1 LPIIILQITIS
12 IVFFDSL
19 WIKTNIGMTKALVGE
34 IKTFI
39 DTYNREDADK
49 NFIEN
54 TFEEYLEIDVVYFQ
68 NKEFSDSMNEKWY
81 SPIDR
86 SLRRELKSKN
96 INYWFDAS
104 KFKNTV
110 NLKIQSQ
117 NGYFEFFIPRERLT
131 STSVRIFAL
140 WITLPAVLI
149 VAIAIIFLKNQ
160 TRPIKKL
167 AEASKRFG
175 RGEIIEEFVPSGAS
189 EIRQA
194 GYEFEKMRKRILR
207 HLNQRSE
214 MLSGIS
220 HDLRT
225 PLTRMKLQLALIKDK
240 NLINR
245 FSSDID
251 EMEKMLNEYLQFSSE
266 SNKEQTEEFEL
277 NELIHN
283 TIAKF
288 NNNLI
293 KFNRG
298 EKFFF
303 QGRKLS
309 IQRCLNNLI
318 ENSTKFANKIEINFQ
333 KLKSN
338 IIIYI
343 EDDGPGIPIQE
354 RENVFKPFYK
364 IDKSRSQKSSS
375 VGLGLSISSDII
387 RSHGGKIEFG
397 DSKFG
402 GLKILISLPF

>member
-1 LPIIILQITIS
+1 
-12 IVFFDSL
+12 
-19 WIKTNIGMTKALVGE
+19 
-34 IKTFI
+34 
-39 DTYNREDADK
+39 
-49 NFIEN
+49 
-54 TFEEYLEIDVVYFQ
+54 
-68 NKEFSDSMNEKWY
+68 
-81 SPIDR
+81 
-86 SLRRELKSKN
+86 
-96 INYWFDAS
+96 
-104 KFKNTV
+104 
-110 NLKIQSQ
+110 
-117 NGYFEFFIPRERLT
+117 
-131 STSVRIFAL
+131 
-140 WITLPAVLI
+140 
-149 VAIAIIFLKNQ
+149 
-160 TRPIKKL
+160 
-167 AEASKRFG
+167 
-175 RGEIIEEFVPSGAS
+175 
-189 EIRQA
+189 
-194 GYEFEKMRKRILR
+194 
-207 HLNQRSE
+207 

-225 PLTRMKLQLALIKDK
+225 PLTRMKLQLALIKDE
-240 NLINR
+240 NLIKR

-266 SNKEQTEEFEL
+266 SNKEQTEEFDL
-277 NELIHN
+277 NELINN

-293 KFNRG
+293 KFNSG

-303 QGRKLS
+303 TGRKLS

-338 IIIYI
+338 IFIYI

-387 RSHGGKIEFG
+387 RSHGGKIELG